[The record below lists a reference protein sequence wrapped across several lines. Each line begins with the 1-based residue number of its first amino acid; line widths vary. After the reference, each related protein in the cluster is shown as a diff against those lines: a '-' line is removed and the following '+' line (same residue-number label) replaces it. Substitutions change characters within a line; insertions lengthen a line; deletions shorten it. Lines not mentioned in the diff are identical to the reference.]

1 VGGGT
6 GVTSKDGTFL
16 GARDLEIH
24 WRAWLPDSVP
34 RAIVVIAHGAG
45 EHAGRY
51 EHVAAR
57 LTSDGYA
64 GYAVEHRGHGHSQ
77 GPRALIDR
85 LDNAV
90 ADLDAL
96 VTLAR
101 EHQPGL
107 PVFLLGH
114 SMGGTIA
121 VSYAIAHQDRLS
133 GLILS
138 APLAALEAA
147 PAPMRVA
154 ARVLS
159 ALAPRLPLI
168 AIDATL
174 VSRDPTVVE
183 RYEKDPL
190 VYHGK
195 LPVRTV
201 AELAGAIERFPES
214 AAAITVPTL
223 IMYGTADRLC
233 PPEGSLMLDERI
245 GSSDKTL
252 TPYEGLYHEILNEP
266 EQDLVLDE
274 LSEWLRAHTER
285 VVAPGQAS
293 PGGKPLT

>member
-1 VGGGT
+1 
-6 GVTSKDGTFL
+6 VTSKDGTFR
-16 GARDLEIH
+16 GARGLEIH
-24 WRAWLPDSVP
+24 WRAWLADSEP
-34 RAIVVIAHGAG
+34 RAVVVIAHGAS

-57 LTSDGYA
+57 LTSGGYA
-64 GYAVEHRGHGHSQ
+64 VYAVEHRGHGHSQ

-90 ADLDAL
+90 ADLDSL
-96 VTLAR
+96 VMLAGAA
-101 EHQPGL
+101 QPGL
-107 PVFLLGH
+107 PLFLFGH
-114 SMGGTIA
+114 SMGGAIA

-138 APLAALEAA
+138 APLAALQAA
-147 PAPMRVA
+147 PVPMRVA

-159 ALAPRLPLI
+159 ALAPRLPLFE
-168 AIDATL
+168 IDATL
-174 VSRDPTVVE
+174 VSRDPAVVE
-183 RYEKDPL
+183 SYQKDPL

-214 AAAITVPTL
+214 AGAITVPTL
-223 IMYGTADRLC
+223 IMYGTGDRLC
-233 PPEGSLMLDERI
+233 PPEGSVMLGERI

-274 LSEWLRAHTER
+274 LSAWLGAHTDR
-285 VVAPGQAS
+285 TVS
-293 PGGKPLT
+293 PGHAGSSRQP